1 MEGLSIILSVNSFII
16 TMIILSY
23 YLNNSSNQ
31 GIYFG
36 VRIPQ
41 KYQGENEIKRLE
53 KNYKKNVIYLFS
65 ILTVII
71 NLIIIFNLKSSE
83 FVISMIMIIS
93 VVSMLLA
100 HSILFVIYYKKVK
113 LLKEINNWNY
123 KTNNVVVI
131 DTTLRKPKK
140 NEKYKALN
148 EKIFLIPIIIPIST
162 LILTVSRKEYFVSED
177 LYKIYKTP
185 IYGIILCIIMFI
197 LTKIT
202 LSSKVDLNSG
212 SIQTAVKRKKKFKR
226 VISIF
231 LFIAEIETILLYS
244 VIQIG
249 VVYNFNSMPIENL
262 INIVILVSMLIF
274 ILIFIIIGQGGR
286 NIKED
291 TENDDLYKNDDDK
304 WILGMF
310 YYNKNDPAFMVEK
323 RVGIGSTIN
332 FANKKAVIIFI
343 LLIALIIIFSIRDL
357 KFSS

>member
-1 MEGLSIILSVNSFII
+1 MESLSIMVTMNSCIL

-23 YLNNSSNQ
+23 YINNSSNK

-36 VRIPQ
+36 VRIPK
-41 KYQGENEIKRLE
+41 KYQDLNDIKSLE
-53 KNYKKNVIYLFS
+53 KNYKKKVIYLFS
-65 ILTVII
+65 ILTVMI
-71 NLIIIFNLKSSE
+71 NLIMIFNLKSSE
-83 FVISMIMIIS
+83 FIISMIMIIS
-93 VVSMLLA
+93 IVSILLA

-113 LLKEINNWNY
+113 VLKEKKNWNY
-123 KTNNVVVI
+123 KTNNVVVV

-148 EKIFLIPIIIPIST
+148 EKIFLVPIIIPIII
-162 LILTVSRKEYFVSED
+162 LILTALRSEYILDES
-177 LYKIYKTP
+177 LYNIYKTP
-185 IYGIILCIIMFI
+185 IYGIILCITMFI

-202 LSSKVDLNSG
+202 LNSKVDLNSG
-212 SIQTAVKRKKKFKR
+212 NIEAAAKRKKKFKR

-231 LFIAEIETILLYS
+231 LLITEIETILLYS

-249 VVYNFNSMPIENL
+249 LVYNFNIMPIENL
-262 INIVILVSMLIF
+262 INIVILVSMFIF
-274 ILIFIIIGQGGR
+274 IVIFIIIGQGGR

-343 LLIALIIIFSIRDL
+343 LLIALIIIFSIHDL